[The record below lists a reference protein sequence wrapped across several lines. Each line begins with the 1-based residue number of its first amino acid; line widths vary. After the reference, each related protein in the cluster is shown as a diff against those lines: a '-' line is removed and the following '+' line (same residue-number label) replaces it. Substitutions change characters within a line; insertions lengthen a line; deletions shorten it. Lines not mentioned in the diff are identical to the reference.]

1 MLKNF
6 LKLSLFSIFI
16 SPLLHSQELTSDI
29 AGTVLSG
36 SGAVS
41 GATVE
46 IIYEPTNNSVT
57 KTTDESG
64 KYFAGGLR
72 PGGPYKITVTAP
84 GLLSQNQTTT
94 LIVGE
99 TKRLSFALASSD
111 TCLLYTSPSPRD

>member
-6 LKLSLFSIFI
+6 LKLSLFSILI

-46 IIYEPTNNSVT
+46 ITYEPTNPRRS
-57 KTTDESG
+57 SG
-64 KYFAGGLR
+64 
-72 PGGPYKITVTAP
+72 
-84 GLLSQNQTTT
+84 NH
-94 LIVGE
+94 
-99 TKRLSFALASSD
+99 
-111 TCLLYTSPSPRD
+111 